1 MLPMS
6 RVLMV
11 GGSDSSGGA
20 GIQADIKTATTL
32 GAYAATAITA
42 VTAQDTLGVH
52 EIAALDAE
60 FVERQMRL
68 VLDDI
73 GADAVK
79 TGMLG
84 TSDTA
89 EAVARTCERLPSN
102 VPVVVDPVLQSTG
115 GTALFDDGAEAVLR
129 RRLLPTAALLTP
141 NVPEAFALTGIVIE
155 SREDMRL
162 AAAELLAMGP
172 RAVLLKGGHL
182 DANESADVFDLLVTQ
197 DGDVHWFDGPRRSTE
212 PAALSQPPS
221 PSAWLMAKPSTTPS
235 AARASTFSPPFRT
248 PPASVPV
255 SDRSTTRPVTRTVR
269 NHESSRIPPHP

>member
-1 MLPMS
+1 MLRMS

-52 EIAALDAE
+52 EVVPLDAE

-84 TSDTA
+84 TSDTV
-89 EAVARTCERLPSN
+89 EAVARICERLPSS
-102 VPVVVDPVLQSTG
+102 VPVVVDPVLQSTS
-115 GTALFDDGAEAVLR
+115 GTALFDGSAEAVLR
-129 RRLLPTAALLTP
+129 KKLLPTAALLTP

-155 SREDMRL
+155 SRDDMRL
-162 AAAELLAMGP
+162 AAADLLAMGP

-197 DGDVHWFDGPRRSTE
+197 DGDVHWFDGPRIQTTSLHGTGCTL
-212 PAALSQPPS
+212 A
-221 PSAWLMAKPSTTPS
+221 SAVAVGLADGQTLYDSVGRARQYVLGAIQSAPGFGSGIGPLNHTPS
-235 AARASTFSPPFRT
+235 H
-248 PPASVPV
+248 
-255 SDRSTTRPVTRTVR
+255 SDCSK
-269 NHESSRIPPHP
+269 S